1 MSTPNQPQDPYSAP
15 DGQGSGDQ
23 SGAAPQQPGS
33 TPGAGDPYG
42 QPGQG
47 GVPQYGSYASG
58 DQGQGGG
65 YPQSGGYGQGGYGQ
79 PAYPGG
85 AQGYGAGFYP
95 KNNLAVWSL
104 VLGIVGFFVCSIFT
118 SIPGIIVGSKAK
130 QAVARGEANNGSLAN
145 AGYIVSWVVTAL
157 GVVGIIIFIIA
168 LATGGFAAYLDTVN
182 NSTY

>member
-1 MSTPNQPQDPYSAP
+1 MEEPIMSTPNQPQDPYSAP
-15 DGQGSGDQ
+15 DGQGSSDQ
-23 SGAAPQQPGS
+23 SGSVPQYPGS

-42 QPGQG
+42 QPGQAG
-47 GVPQYGSYASG
+47 GVPQYGSYAGG
-58 DQGQGGG
+58 DQGQGG
-65 YPQSGGYGQGGYGQ
+65 YAQSGGYGQ

-85 AQGYGAGFYP
+85 AQGYGGFYP

-157 GVVGIIIFIIA
+157 GVVGIIFFIV
-168 LATGGFAAYLDTVN
+168 LVATGGFAAYLDTVN

>member
-23 SGAAPQQPGS
+23 AGSVPPYPGS
-33 TPGAGDPYG
+33 TPSSGDPYG
-42 QPGQG
+42 QAGQAGQAG
-47 GVPQYGSYASG
+47 GVPQYGAYAGG
-58 DQGQGGG
+58 DQ
-65 YPQSGGYGQGGYGQ
+65 GQGGYGQ
-79 PAYPGG
+79 PAYPGGG

-104 VLGIVGFFVCSIFT
+104 VLGIVGFFVCSILT

-145 AGYIVSWVVTAL
+145 AGYIVSWVVTIL
-157 GVVGIIIFIIA
+157 QVIGLIILIIA
-168 LATGGFAAYLDTVN
+168 IATGGFAAYLDSIDS
-182 NSTY
+182 STY

>member
-23 SGAAPQQPGS
+23 SGSVPPYPGS
-33 TPGAGDPYG
+33 TPSAGEPYG
-42 QPGQG
+42 QPGQSGQAG
-47 GVPQYGSYASG
+47 GVPQYGAYAGG
-58 DQGQGGG
+58 DQGQ
-65 YPQSGGYGQGGYGQ
+65 GGYGQGGYGQ
-79 PAYPGG
+79 PAYPGGG

-157 GVVGIIIFIIA
+157 GVVGIIIFVIL